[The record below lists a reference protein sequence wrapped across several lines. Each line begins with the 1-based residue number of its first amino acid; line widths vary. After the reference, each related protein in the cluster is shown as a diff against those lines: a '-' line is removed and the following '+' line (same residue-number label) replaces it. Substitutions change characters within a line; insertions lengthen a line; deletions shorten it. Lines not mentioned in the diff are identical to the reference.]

1 MFFISEFYMLKCHPK
16 QPIYIVDVFEDK
28 NKNEQ
33 IIIDISSDVKFIWG
47 NAFRVTGIN
56 LYRKD
61 LKEISQII
69 REVFRD
75 SKSMD
80 FYKFLKEE
88 KVNLNIPLKT
98 VKEEFPSLY
107 GDKLQ
112 EIISKNTTQH

>member
-1 MFFISEFYMLKCHPK
+1 MFFISEFYMLKCYPK